1 MAKEKEI
8 KFEQP
13 SELLLIANRYVIVIM
28 AVIILGILS
37 AGYFLLLSPKIDN
50 IKVIKQETSD
60 IEQRRVL
67 NENLLTKIK
76 QLQTEY
82 DSLIQDREGQLS
94 KLLKVIPDDPQL
106 AELFVMTERLA
117 KQRGFELQSINIADN
132 TNKENNRN
140 VNAEEET
147 EAAPGLKTLV
157 IHTTLAYGS
166 EAGAEGE
173 SGDLEE
179 ETKTPYQVFK
189 QYLDDLE
196 TNLRLMDI
204 QAVNFGSLDP
214 DLEGSINFNFDI
226 ITYYK

>member
-147 EAAPGLKTLV
+147 EVAPGLKTLV
-157 IHTTLAYGS
+157 IHITLAYGS
-166 EAGAEGE
+166 EGDAEGE